1 MASKV
6 WTEAEKA
13 ALLRGLEKFLLV
25 NSDEIDRMFDNMF
38 ERMEANSWFVDRLVQ
53 RGILKFTPIEEK
65 T

>member
-1 MASKV
+1 VASKV